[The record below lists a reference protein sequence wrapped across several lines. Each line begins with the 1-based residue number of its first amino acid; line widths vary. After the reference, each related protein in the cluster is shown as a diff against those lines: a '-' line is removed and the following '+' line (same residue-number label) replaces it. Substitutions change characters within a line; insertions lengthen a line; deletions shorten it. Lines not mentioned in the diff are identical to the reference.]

1 MKTETIIRSHLHMTA
16 MCIAWVLSMGCA
28 DAQHYNR
35 ATHEALVLEEAS
47 HLLADGHYE
56 AARLSI
62 GSLPETL
69 SAERR
74 TAADEIALTAD
85 YYMHTPGTK
94 ERIEQFLS
102 QHGQS
107 LETERLSLLRA
118 NMMVN
123 EGNYT
128 EALHVYDKYAG
139 AISTMHDTECEETNI
154 CRVITLIN
162 NEDIDRAEEL
172 LNQMQNCSTHQMDMV
187 YYTAYVKYL
196 RHRYADALDDF
207 QIVSQNS
214 DYSRTTPVYM
224 ADCYLNMQQPSKALS
239 LLNNQLPLISLQQAD
254 IDMSYLHEMQ
264 RIRGEAYYDQKN
276 YTKVIEPL
284 GQYVYG
290 VEAPKRTALYKLG
303 MAYMETHEYAKA
315 APLLSRSADIYTD
328 EMAQS
333 SWLNAGICY
342 VFSQNKRQAQIAFQ
356 QAADMTAS
364 NKLQEEALYNYA
376 LTLHEGNTMGFGESV
391 NVFERFLNQFP
402 QSSYASSVSK
412 HLAEVYFT
420 TKNYTAALA
429 SINKIKNPSREI
441 LNAKQRILYNLG
453 VQEFIAG
460 NYPETDT
467 YMNQAIELGSNE
479 AYYIKGESEYRQ
491 GKLQQAMTD
500 LHRYINNAQRTLNNY
515 GQAIYTLAYAYFKQK
530 NYNQALTQFNTFI
543 GTRAASADTKLKA
556 DALNR
561 MADCQYVN
569 RQYDQ
574 AYDTYQRA
582 INTNRQMGD
591 YALYQQ
597 AFIEGLR
604 GNYDH
609 KIELLNNMADT
620 YNDSQYG
627 ADALF
632 EQGRAYIQTGAKQ
645 QALQTFANLMSR
657 YPHSQKARSA
667 GNEIGLIYFE
677 AGNTEAALE
686 AYNKVINTYP
696 NTEEAHTALANLK
709 DIYTET
715 GRVNEYATLAQK
727 AGRSLSSEELDQM
740 ISDAAVRS
748 MQNGDYAQA
757 QKYYQQLSQQTTKA
771 DIQTTALEGGLRSS
785 FAAKDYEATV
795 QTATQILQNQ
805 KASPNLIGEA
815 LIYRAESYI
824 VQGKSAE
831 GVKDLQALSEDT
843 QTSYG
848 AQANVRLAQ
857 YAFDTNQY
865 TAAEQLLNKFIDS
878 GTTHQYWLAR
888 AFILLADIYNKT
900 NRAVEAR
907 EYLLSL
913 KSNYSE
919 NEEINQMIRE
929 RLK

>member
-1 MKTETIIRSHLHMTA
+1 MKIETMNRTRLQIAA
-16 MCIAWVLSMGCA
+16 MCIIWALGMGVA
-28 DAQHYNR
+28 NAQHYSR
-35 ATHEALVLEEAS
+35 ATHEAMGLEEAMR
-47 HLLADGHYE
+47 LLADGHYE
-56 AARLSI
+56 AARQSV

-69 SAERR
+69 GEERR
-74 TAADEIALTAD
+74 IAATEIGLTAD
-85 YYMHTPGTK
+85 YYLHTPGTK
-94 ERIEQFLS
+94 ERIERFVA
-102 QHGQS
+102 QHKQS
-107 LETERLSLLRA
+107 LAADRLSLLRA
-118 NMMVN
+118 NIMVS

-128 EALHVYDKYAG
+128 EALYVYDKYAD
-139 AISTMHDTECEETNI
+139 AIRTMHDAEREETNI
-154 CRVITLIN
+154 CKVIALIN

-172 LNQMQNCSTHQMDMV
+172 LGHMQNCTTHQMDMV
-187 YYTAYVKYL
+187 YYTGYVKYL
-196 RHRYADALDDF
+196 RGRYAEALEDF
-207 QIVSQNS
+207 QILNQNS
-214 DYSRTTPVYM
+214 DYSRTIPVYM
-224 ADCYLNMQQPSKALS
+224 ADCYLNTQQPSKALS
-239 LLNNQLPLISLQQAD
+239 LLNNQLPLVSLQQAD

-276 YTKVIEPL
+276 YTKAIEPL

-290 VEAPKRTALYKLG
+290 VETPKRTALYKLG
-303 MAYMETHEYAKA
+303 LAYMGTQEYAKA

-342 VFSQNKRQAQIAFQ
+342 VYSQNKRQAQIAFQ
-356 QAADMTAS
+356 QASEMTAS
-364 NKLQEEALYNYA
+364 TALQEEALYNYA

-402 QSSYASSVSK
+402 QSAYASSVSK
-412 HLAEVYFT
+412 HLSEVYFT
-420 TKNYTAALA
+420 TKNYPAALA

-441 LNAKQRILYNLG
+441 LNAKQRVLYNLG

-460 NYPETDT
+460 KYPETDA
-467 YMNQAIELGSNE
+467 YMNQAIDLGSNE

-500 LHRYINNAQRTLNNY
+500 LHRYINNAQRTQNNY

-530 NYNQALTQFNTFI
+530 KYNQALTYFNTFTT
-543 GTRAASADTKLKA
+543 TRAASADSKLKA

-561 MADCQYVN
+561 LADCQYVN
-569 RQYDQ
+569 RQYDE
-574 AYDTYQRA
+574 AYATYQRA

-604 GNYDH
+604 GNYEH
-609 KIELLNNMADT
+609 KVELLSQMTDT
-620 YNDSQYG
+620 YADSPYG

-645 QALQTFANLMSR
+645 QALQTFATLMSR
-657 YPHSQKARSA
+657 YPHSQMARSA
-667 GNEIGLIYFE
+667 GNEVGLIYFE

-686 AYNKVINTYP
+686 AYNKVINSYP
-696 NTEEAHTALANLK
+696 NTEEAQTALANLK
-709 DIYTET
+709 DIYTDM
-715 GRVNEYATLAQK
+715 GRVNEYASLAQK
-727 AGRSLSSEELDQM
+727 AGKSLSSEELDQM

-748 MQNGDYAQA
+748 MQNGEYAQA
-757 QKYYQQLSQQTTKA
+757 QKYYQQLSQQTTQA
-771 DIQTTALEGGLRSS
+771 DIQMTALEGTLRSS
-785 FAAKDYEATV
+785 FEAKDYAATA
-795 QTATQILQNQ
+795 QAATQILQNQ

-824 VQGKSAE
+824 AQGRAAE
-831 GVKDLQALSEDT
+831 GVKDLQTLSED
-843 QTSYG
+843 QRTSYG

-888 AFILLADIYNKT
+888 AFILLADVYNKT

-913 KSNYSE
+913 KSNYNE
-919 NEEINQMIRE
+919 NKEINQMINE